1 MSNNAPDYKD
11 NLVFCKENTKN
22 KDFIVGDYAFIK
34 PEFITTKEE
43 CYRLISQAYSATQDL
58 EKYRIALVH
67 RIAELT
73 KQKVFRLKTEYDNT
87 QYNDYFVAENENE
100 IANEASG
107 ICDEIVCIDEGY
119 PGSIELVKDYS
130 HEQR

>member
-1 MSNNAPDYKD
+1 MSNN
-11 NLVFCKENTKN
+11 
-22 KDFIVGDYAFIK
+22 KDFVVGDYDFIK

-67 RIAELT
+67 KIAELT

-87 QYNDYFVAENENE
+87 QYYDYFIANNKDEV
-100 IANEASG
+100 ANEASG
-107 ICDEIVCIDEGY
+107 VCDELICVDEGY
-119 PGSIELVKDYS
+119 PGSVELVKDYS